1 MFGTYRKGDS
11 AVVTDPDILATGF
24 VALDVIWRPG
34 RKGASLAAGG
44 SCGNV
49 AATLASFGNDVA
61 LVAKL
66 GADAEAAAVIDDLV
80 RAGVR
85 PHLLRRDSRTETPV
99 VIHEILEGPRD
110 HRFLLNDP
118 ETGARLPRY
127 SPPDPLDIHA
137 AKLLAPK
144 VFYFDRLSPGII
156 DLARQLKENGAITF
170 FEPSDIS
177 GDISMTDVEPF
188 VDILKISAQRAHEF
202 GGRLRYSSPIQI
214 LTDGRRGLD
223 VRLGGAEDSEFHHL
237 PAVLIEG
244 VVDSA
249 GAGDAVSSALIAA
262 ILDDWTGEIP
272 TPDLALYGLR
282 RGQVLAALNCR
293 FAGARGALQSL
304 GVEVVTTVLDEA
316 MRANAPSYQHELF
329 CREPS
334 DILGPNAH
342 LTKLSERYS
351 AQ

>member
-1 MFGTYRKGDS
+1 MTS
-11 AVVTDPDILATGF
+11 PDILATGF
-24 VALDVIWRPG
+24 VALDVIWRPH
-34 RKGASLAAGG
+34 RTDASLAAGG

-49 AATLASFGNDVA
+49 AATLASIGHDVA
-61 LVAKL
+61 LVARL

-85 PHLLRRDSRTETPV
+85 PDLVRRDGRTETPV
-99 VIHEILEGPRD
+99 VIHEIVKGAHD

-118 ETGARLPRY
+118 ATGARLPRY
-127 SPPDPLDIHA
+127 TPPDLSDIEA
-137 AKLLAPK
+137 AKRLSPK

-156 DLARQLKENGAITF
+156 DLARQAKASGAITF

-177 GDISMTDVEPF
+177 DDIPMLDVEPF
-188 VDILKISAQRAHEF
+188 VDILKVSAQRAHEF
-202 GGRLRYSSPIQI
+202 RGRLHYLSPIQI

-223 VRLGGAEDSEFHHL
+223 VRLGGAEDTEFHHL
-237 PAVLIEG
+237 PAVLIDG

-262 ILDDWTGEIP
+262 IVENWTAEVP

-293 FAGARGALQSL
+293 FAGARGALSSL
-304 GVEVVTTVLDEA
+304 GPNVVLSVLEEA
-316 MRANAPSYQHELF
+316 MRENAPLILSRFFTPESS
-329 CREPS
+329 E
-334 DILGPNAH
+334 ILGSNTNLAR
-342 LTKLSERYS
+342 LAERYR
-351 AQ
+351 A